1 MLNQSNSQDVLLSG
15 VLEIIRRIEEKS
27 VDSLYIYRGEPASHI
42 YHEEPAPHLKIC
54 SSLYR
59 EYQDI
64 ETDSF
69 DIETVQEELLTEAK
83 KYTKEIDD
91 FKILMDIQYYGGK
104 TNMIEFTTD
113 YLIALF
119 FACSGSP
126 DKDGKVILQKTE
138 KIKNRIYYPCSK
150 TRNYVSIQK
159 IVFVRASKGFIQPN
173 VSDVITIP
181 KNFKQSMLEYL
192 RKTHGISIET
202 IYNEPYGFV
211 LNHSIYQSA
220 YAGLHRGITWQR
232 KGIKANTS
240 EEKQKAYE
248 KAIRHYTEALA
259 LKTDDPEIYYNR
271 GLACFSMGEITQ
283 AIADYSKAI
292 ELKPDNAETYYN
304 RGLAYSRIDEID
316 LALSDYNKTIELKP
330 DNAEAYYNRG
340 LAYSRIDEIDLALSD
355 YNKTIELKPDNAEA
369 YYNRGLAYSR
379 IGEIA
384 QAIADYSK
392 TIELKPDNAEAYYNR
407 SFAYLITNEV
417 ERAKSDYD
425 QTIELEPNDTLEQT
439 EVRGFLRSM
448 NLRFDKAT
456 LSEPYY
462 RIFAI
467 PTTLTRDAVQTEKE
481 NIREILRNPLQ
492 TEEENIR
499 EILRN
504 PSDIRKGAF
513 GFTGTRK
520 ILPIHEGISGFNFG
534 EGEVIL
540 LNNGFFELR
549 CPLSD
554 SVFQW
559 QISSYEM
566 FSDSEWLYP
575 YVVCEYPVTFLR
587 LVKALYTAA
596 NIESRILVQQEY
608 HNLTGF
614 LLVGRHPKDP
624 KFGKCENE
632 RRVYELTHPIVSKQ
646 IVNPDFSPDQI
657 AYGFVTDVYT
667 HFGLNPALMPA
678 LFDEEHNFVL

>member
-1 MLNQSNSQDVLLSG
+1 MLNPSNSQNALLSRI
-15 VLEIIRRIEEKS
+15 LEIIRRIEEKS
-27 VDSLYIYRGEPASHI
+27 VDSLYIYRGEPAPQI
-42 YHEEPAPHLKIC
+42 YREEPAPHLKIC

-64 ETDSF
+64 KTDSF
-69 DIETVQEELLTEAK
+69 DIETVQEDLLTEAK
-83 KYTKEIDD
+83 NYTKETDD

-104 TNMIEFTTD
+104 TNLIEFTTN

-119 FACSGSP
+119 FACSRSP
-126 DKDGKVILQKTE
+126 DKDGKIILQKTE
-138 KIKNRIYYPCSK
+138 KIKNLIYYPCSK
-150 TRNYVSIQK
+150 TENYVSIQK
-159 IVFVRASKGFIQPN
+159 IVFVRSSKGFIQPN
-173 VSDVITIP
+173 VSEVITIP
-181 KNFKQSMLEYL
+181 KNFKQFMLEYL
-192 RKTHGISIET
+192 RKTHGISTET
-202 IYNEPYGFV
+202 IYNDLYGFV
-211 LNHSIYQSA
+211 MNHNIYQSA
-220 YAGLHRGITWQR
+220 YTELHRGITWQQ
-232 KGIKANTS
+232 KAIKANTS
-240 EEKQKAYE
+240 QEKQNAYE

-259 LKTDDPEIYYNR
+259 LKTDDPDIYYNR
-271 GLACFSMGEITQ
+271 GLACFSVGEIVQ
-283 AIADYSKAI
+283 AIADYNKAI
-292 ELKPDNAETYYN
+292 ELKSDNAKAYYN
-304 RGLAYSRIDEID
+304 RGLAYSHMDEID
-316 LALSDYNKTIELKP
+316 LALSDY
-330 DNAEAYYNRG
+330 
-340 LAYSRIDEIDLALSD
+340 S
-355 YNKTIELKPDNAEA
+355 KTIELKPDNAEA

-384 QAIADYSK
+384 QAIADYSRTIELK
-392 TIELKPDNAEAYYNR
+392 PDNAEAYYNRGLAYSRIGEIAQAIVDYSRTIELKPDNAEAYYNR

-425 QTIELEPNDTLEQT
+425 KTMELEPDDTLEQT

-467 PTTLTRDAVQTEKE
+467 PTTLTPGAVQTEE
-481 NIREILRNPLQ
+481 QNIREILRDP
-492 TEEENIR
+492 
-499 EILRN
+499 
-504 PSDIRKGAF
+504 PDVRKGAF
-513 GFTGTRK
+513 GFTGIQK
-520 ILPIHEGISGFNFG
+520 ILSIHEGISGFNFG

-587 LVKALYTAA
+587 LVKAIYTAA

-624 KFGKCENE
+624 NFGKFENE
-632 RRVYELTHPIVSKQ
+632 QRAYELAHPIVSKQ
-646 IVNPDFSPDQI
+646 IVNPDFTPDSV
-657 AYGFVTDVYT
+657 AYDFVTEVYT
-667 HFGLNPALMPA
+667 HFGLPTTLMPE